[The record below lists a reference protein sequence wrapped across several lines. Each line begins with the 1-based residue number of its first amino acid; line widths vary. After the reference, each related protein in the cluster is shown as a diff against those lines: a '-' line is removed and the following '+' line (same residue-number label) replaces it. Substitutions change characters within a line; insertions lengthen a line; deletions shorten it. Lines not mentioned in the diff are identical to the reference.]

1 MGKKQI
7 QTELW
12 LPQPREEIFSF
23 FSDPINLNRLT
34 PPWLHFEMLTTSSIE
49 MREGTLLDYRL
60 RLRGIPIRW
69 QSEIS
74 VWQPPNRFVDRQIR
88 GPYTLWVHEHT
99 FSEDSRGT
107 VIGDS
112 VWYSTLGGEL
122 IQKFLIAPD
131 LEKIFSYRRQMLQN
145 LFNPK
150 QQKSI

>member
-1 MGKKQI
+1 
-7 QTELW
+7 
-12 LPQPREEIFSF
+12 
-23 FSDPINLNRLT
+23 
-34 PPWLHFEMLTTSSIE
+34 MLTTSSIE

-99 FSEDSRGT
+99 FSEDCRGT

-131 LEKIFSYRRQMLQN
+131 LEKIFSYRHQMLKN